1 MKTLKNISF
10 FVILGGVINY
20 LCAIL
25 KSSYLT
31 NFLNENIILIFIP
44 LLAINITTSSFII
57 GKLSDI
63 TEKYGTNFTNTY
75 KELKTALFEQLI
87 LIIIAIVCLIVKNSC
102 YFIQLGS
109 NYMFIADSLL
119 IGAFIYNIDILRDTG
134 ISIFQIFETLE
145 QLKKDKK

>member
-1 MKTLKNISF
+1 LKTLKNISF